1 MPRELPLE
9 RTRNIGIMAHIDAGK
24 TTVTERILYYT
35 GKTYKM
41 GEVHEGTA
49 EMDWMDQ
56 EKERGITITSAA
68 TTCSWRDHRIN
79 IIDTPGHVDF
89 TAEVERSL
97 RVLDGAIAIFCAVGG
112 VEPQSETVWR
122 QADRYQIPRIAYVNK
137 MDRVGADFFGACK
150 MMKERLGANAVP
162 IQLPL
167 KAREDFIG
175 VIDLVRMKAIIWS
188 GQDFGVTY
196 ETTSIPPNSLS
207 QAKEYRERLIEV
219 IVEHNEKL
227 LERYLEGRGITPQEL
242 MQGIRVATLASR
254 MIPVLCG
261 SALKNKG
268 IQLLLN
274 GVLDYLPAPSDVPAI
289 RGFNPKS
296 ERWEERRS
304 RDGEPFAALAF
315 KIATDPYVGKL
326 TFFRVYSGAL
336 RSGSYIYNPAL
347 GRRERIN
354 RILEVHANKR
364 QERQEVYAGD
374 IAAAIGMKKTSTGD
388 TLCDPSHPIVLEA
401 IRFPQPV
408 VSVAIESET
417 KAEEEK
423 LASSLAKLAEEDP
436 TFKINTDPETVQT
449 IISGMGELHLE
460 ILVERLRREFKVKTR
475 VSKPQVAYRESIK
488 QKVVSEGKF
497 IHQTGGRGQYG
508 HVCLKL
514 EPLPPGQGLKFIN
527 EVVGGAVPRE
537 YIPAVKR
544 GVVEAMADGVLA
556 GYPLADI
563 KVTLYDGTYHPV
575 DSSELAFEM
584 AARMAL
590 KDGVRKAEPVLLEP
604 IMSVDV
610 IVPPAYMG
618 AVIDD
623 LTSRRGTI
631 VKIDSKAG
639 SRVIQAEAPLAEMFG
654 YATNLRSATQG
665 RATYSMEF
673 IRYQEVPE
681 RISDEIMGRVQGGP
695 RG

>member
-1 MPRELPLE
+1 MARELPIE
-9 RTRNIGIMAHIDAGK
+9 RIRNIGIMAHIDAGK

-56 EKERGITITSAA
+56 EKERGITISSAA

-97 RVLDGAIAIFCAVGG
+97 RVLDGVIAIFCAVGG

-122 QADRYQIPRIAYVNK
+122 QADRYQTPRIAYVNK

-150 MMKERLGANAVP
+150 MIKERLGADAVP

-167 KAREDFIG
+167 KDREDFIG

-188 GQDFGVTY
+188 GQGLGVTY
-196 ETTSIPPNSLS
+196 ETTSIPPNLLS

-219 IVEHNEKL
+219 AVEHNEKL
-227 LERYLEGRGITPQEL
+227 LERYLEGKGITPQEL
-242 MQGIRVATLASR
+242 MQGIRVATLTSK
-254 MIPVLCG
+254 MVPVFCG

-274 GVLDYLPAPSDVPAI
+274 GVIDYLPAPLDVPAI

-296 ERWEERRS
+296 EKWEERRP
-304 RDGEPFAALAF
+304 RDEEPFTALAF
-315 KIATDPYVGKL
+315 KIATDLYVGKL
-326 TFFRVYSGAL
+326 TFFRVYSGVL
-336 RSGSYIYNPAL
+336 RSGSYVYNPAL

-364 QERQEVYAGD
+364 QERQEAYAGD
-374 IAAAIGMKKTSTGD
+374 IVAAIGMKKTSTGD

-401 IRFPQPV
+401 ILFPQPV
-408 VSVAIESET
+408 VSVAIEPET
-417 KAEEEK
+417 KAEDEK

-436 TFKINTDPETVQT
+436 TFKITTDPGTVQT
-449 IISGMGELHLE
+449 IIFGMGELHLE
-460 ILVERLRREFKVKTR
+460 ILVERLRREFKVNAR

-488 QKVVSEGKF
+488 QKVVSEAKF
-497 IHQTGGRGQYG
+497 IRQTGGKGQYG
-508 HVCLKL
+508 HVFLKL
-514 EPLPPGQGLKFIN
+514 EPLPPGQGFKFIN
-527 EVVGGAVPRE
+527 EVVRGAVPRE
-537 YIPAVKR
+537 YIPAVKK
-544 GVVEAMADGVLA
+544 GVVGAMADGILA
-556 GYPLADI
+556 GYPMEDV
-563 KVTLYDGTYHPV
+563 KVTLYDGTYHSV

-584 AARMAL
+584 AARMAF

-623 LTSRRGTI
+623 LISRRGTI
-631 VKIDSKAG
+631 EKVDSKAG

-654 YATNLRSATQG
+654 YATSLRSATQG
-665 RATYSMEF
+665 RATYSMQF
-673 IRYQEVPE
+673 IRYQEIPE
-681 RISDEIMGRVQGGP
+681 HVSDEIMGRVQGGL